1 MDNLAHA
8 LVGAAI
14 GRATAG
20 HRVPRA
26 AVLGAVAA
34 NAPDWA
40 ELFTG
45 WPWPGAVYLA
55 EHRGVTH
62 ALVGVAIEVVGLV
75 AAAGAAWWGWHRL
88 RPQAAP
94 RVAWGW
100 LALLAAVAVASHAF
114 MDWQGSYGLR
124 PLLPWSDRWYYGD
137 FVAIVDPLYWI
148 VPLVALAWGAHRH
161 WWSLFGFAVVGTPA
175 TLLVLAT
182 ALPAP
187 WLKGAWVALTLVGGA
202 GWIAHW
208 FGVAGRRRAAAYALA
223 VLAAYAA
230 AQYVASL
237 PAKAA
242 VRRAAEARFGP
253 ATRWAALTVV
263 GRPFT
268 WEPMFASAD
277 TVAGPR
283 WSRPRHLARLEVR
296 RALRD
301 TRDGRAIGR
310 FARFLTAD
318 VDSSGAR
325 SVVTLRDARFA
336 RFGRDSWATVVVP
349 AE

>member
-14 GRATAG
+14 GRAAAG
-20 HRVPRA
+20 HRVRHA
-26 AVLGAVAA
+26 ALLGAVAA

-62 ALVGVAIEVVGLV
+62 ALVGVAVEVVAVVV
-75 AAAGAAWWGWHRL
+75 AVGVAWGWRHRRL
-88 RPQAAP
+88 PRTVP
-94 RVAWGW
+94 RVPWGW
-100 LALLAAVAVASHAF
+100 LALLVAAAVASHPV

-137 FVAIVDPLYWI
+137 FVAIVDPVYWI
-148 VPLVALAWGAHRH
+148 VPLMALAWGAHRH
-161 WWSLFGFAVVGTPA
+161 WWSLFGFGVVGVPA
-175 TLLVLAT
+175 TVLVVGT

-187 WLKGAWVALTLVGGA
+187 WLKAAWVALALVGA
-202 GWIAHW
+202 VGWIAHW
-208 FGVAGRRRAAAYALA
+208 FGVAGGRRAAGYALVGLA
-223 VLAAYAA
+223 VYAA
-230 AQYVASL
+230 AQYGAGVPTKS
-237 PAKAA
+237 AA
-242 VRRAAEARFGP
+242 RREAEARFGP
-253 ATRWAALTVV
+253 GARWAALTVV

-268 WEPMFASAD
+268 WEPMFASTD
-277 TVAGPR
+277 TVAGPD
-283 WSRPRHLARLEVR
+283 WSRARHLDRPEVQ

-325 SVVTLRDARFA
+325 PVITLRDARFA
-336 RFGRDSWATVVVP
+336 RFGRDSWATVVVSS
-349 AE
+349 E